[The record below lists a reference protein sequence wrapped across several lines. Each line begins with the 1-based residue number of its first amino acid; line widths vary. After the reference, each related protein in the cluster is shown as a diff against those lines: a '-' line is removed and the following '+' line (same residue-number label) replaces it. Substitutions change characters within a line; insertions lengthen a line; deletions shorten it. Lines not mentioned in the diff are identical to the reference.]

1 MMRTLGWAALAA
13 VAIGGLSSPAMAMP
27 VAPAPSFTASDV
39 TLVADGCGPFGHRS
53 HFGYCKPNGPG
64 PGGPGFDGPPRVYGG
79 YGYGDGG
86 DGEREYGGPRLYE
99 RHCFVRE
106 TYDGP
111 RRICR

>member
-1 MMRTLGWAALAA
+1 MKRTMGWTALAA
-13 VAIGGLSSPAMAMP
+13 VVIGGVVSPATAMP
-27 VAPAPSFTASDV
+27 VASVPGVAASPGL

-64 PGGPGFDGPPRVYGG
+64 PGGPAFYGPPRVYGG
-79 YGYGDGG
+79 YREGGYDEG
-86 DGEREYGGPRLYE
+86 EYGGPRLYE
-99 RHCFVRE
+99 RHCFIRE

>member
-1 MMRTLGWAALAA
+1 MTRALGWAALAA
-13 VAIGGLSSPAMAMP
+13 VVIGGMVGPATAMSL
-27 VAPAPSFTASDV
+27 APAPVTGARPDV

-64 PGGPGFDGPPRVYGG
+64 PGFDGPPRVYGG
-79 YGYGDGG
+79 YREGGYEEGG
-86 DGEREYGGPRLYE
+86 YGGPRLYE